1 MLKPERYAKIVQ
13 IVNERGSATVEEL
26 SEALDASKATIRRD
40 LLKLE
45 EDHAIL
51 RTHGGAMKCS
61 HFLTTEVPIYL
72 RINMQKEEKE
82 LVGAAASH
90 LVEEGSTIYISAGT
104 TGRMLAS
111 NLHRFHHLT
120 VVTNDIEIA
129 REIAATDNDLLV
141 IGGHLKGSSSTLY
154 GFFSEQMLQQLHFD
168 IAFMAADAV
177 DMQKGFMDF
186 NTDEIG
192 IKRLAL
198 ASAAKS
204 VMMCDACKFNQPAF
218 VNICPFSSVYAV
230 VTNESTAPEDI
241 AVLQSS
247 GVNVILAPAVP
258 SAKTERKTSH
268 RTEAKRRSNT

>member
-13 IVNERGSATVEEL
+13 LVNESGAATVEEL
-26 SEALDASKATIRRD
+26 ADTLNVSKATIRRD
-40 LLKLE
+40 LLQLE

-72 RINMQKEEKE
+72 RINMQKEEKQWM
-82 LVGAAASH
+82 GAAAAK

-129 REIAATDNDLLV
+129 REVAATDNALMV
-141 IGGHLKGSSSTLY
+141 IGGHLKGSSSTLC
-154 GFFSEQMLQQLHFD
+154 GFFAEQMLQQLHFD
-168 IAFMAADAV
+168 VAFMAADAV

-198 ASAAKS
+198 NSAAKS
-204 VMMCDACKFNQPAF
+204 IMMCDNSKFDRPAF

-230 VTNESTAPEDI
+230 ITNDSTSPENI
-241 AVLQSS
+241 AALKET
-247 GVNVILAPAVP
+247 GVQVILAP
-258 SAKTERKTSH
+258 SRLED
-268 RTEAKRRSNT
+268 ENGQ

>member
-26 SEALDASKATIRRD
+26 SEALNASKATIRRD

-82 LVGAAASH
+82 LVGTAASH

-120 VVTNDIEIA
+120 VATNDIEIA

-218 VNICPFSSVYAV
+218 VNICPLSSVYAV
-230 VTNESTAPEDI
+230 VTNEGIDQEDI
-241 AVLQSS
+241 AVLQSN
-247 GVNVILAPAVP
+247 GVTVILAPSDP
-258 SAKTERKTSH
+258 SSAAERTPSH
-268 RTEAKRRSNT
+268 RLEAKKRTNT

>member
-13 IVNERGSATVEEL
+13 LVNESGSATVEEL
-26 SEALDASKATIRRD
+26 AEALSVSKATIRRD
-40 LLKLE
+40 LLQLE

-82 LVGAAASH
+82 LVGAAASR
-90 LVEEGSTIYISAGT
+90 LIEEGSTIYISAGT
-104 TGRMLAS
+104 TGRMLAG

-120 VVTNDIEIA
+120 VVTNDIDIA
-129 REIAATDNDLLV
+129 REVATTDNDLLV
-141 IGGHLKGSSSTLY
+141 VGGGLKGSSSTLC
-154 GFFSEQMLQQLHFD
+154 GFFAEQMLQQMRFD
-168 IAFMAADAV
+168 VAFMVADAV

-198 ASAAKS
+198 SSAAKS
-204 VMMCDACKFNQPAF
+204 IMMCDNSKFDRPAF
-218 VNICPFSSVYAV
+218 VNVCNFSSVYAV
-230 VTNESTAPEDI
+230 ITNEATSPEKIEALRDK
-241 AVLQSS
+241 
-247 GVNVILAPAVP
+247 GVQVILAP
-258 SAKTERKTSH
+258 SRLDDE
-268 RTEAKRRSNT
+268 N

>member
-45 EDHAIL
+45 EDRAIL

-61 HFLTTEVPIYL
+61 HFLTTEVPVYL

-141 IGGHLKGSSSTLY
+141 IGGHLKDSSSTLC

-198 ASAAKS
+198 SSAAKN
-204 VMMCDACKFNQPAF
+204 VMMCDACKFNQPGF
-218 VNICPFSSVYAV
+218 VNICSFDAVYAV
-230 VTNESTAPEDI
+230 VTNDSTDP
-241 AVLQSS
+241 AVVAELKEN
-247 GVNVILAPAVP
+247 GVNVVLA
-258 SAKTERKTSH
+258 SAGSSEDLY
-268 RTEAKRRSNT
+268 